1 MLRRVIIFGAFI
13 TGKRALQMMRTQ
25 YEIIAFSDNCSDY
38 HGKKIFDIPIVSPE
52 IIPSLQAEMVVIASR
67 NHFAEIA
74 RQLTDMGIDNLKL
87 FWTKSGTENF
97 NLLDVDGEE
106 PFTDCVYRKLEF
118 KLHDNSKEDLKD
130 CNKKGKKKVLVIAYY
145 FPPAGGSPIQ
155 RTLKFVK
162 YMQQYGYEPIV
173 LTTES
178 DSYLGTCPVDRSLA
192 SDIPEGIQIIRIKD
206 DFTWTSSISK
216 KKSQEIVEFLYSVSD
231 SAEWMDMFMKIRN
244 TQPMYI
250 LPDKLILWANECVR
264 CIEQYINIRDIDLLY
279 STVPEWSPHLIAYF
293 LKERYGIKWVADYRD
308 PWVSNED
315 YIKLYYPWMM
325 KDEVILDQKLEK
337 LLTQKMDSIIVA
349 GGKWS
354 IDFVKNYDIE
364 PGKIKEITNGYDEED
379 FLGLSEKSEK
389 NEKFTL
395 CYNGGIAYNRNPIP
409 LIKVINTLI
418 EEGMLKETDVQWI
431 FNGYISDYY
440 LEKMNEEDKYHIVIQ
455 NGMLQH
461 RESIQIALKSDVMV
475 MYGEHGEKGALNYP
489 GKFYEYLR
497 IGRPILCFSSAQS
510 FQNDVLEE
518 TGMGVNMDLYDLKGI
533 RNFLED
539 QITDWKEDKNIK
551 TGDRKLILKYE
562 RKNLTKSLTDEFNRL
577 FNEHIK

>member
-1 MLRRVIIFGAFI
+1 
-13 TGKRALQMMRTQ
+13 
-25 YEIIAFSDNCSDY
+25 
-38 HGKKIFDIPIVSPE
+38 
-52 IIPSLQAEMVVIASR
+52 
-67 NHFAEIA
+67 
-74 RQLTDMGIDNLKL
+74 
-87 FWTKSGTENF
+87 
-97 NLLDVDGEE
+97 
-106 PFTDCVYRKLEF
+106 
-118 KLHDNSKEDLKD
+118 
-130 CNKKGKKKVLVIAYY
+130 
-145 FPPAGGSPIQ
+145 
-155 RTLKFVK
+155 
-162 YMQQYGYEPIV
+162 
-173 LTTES
+173 
-178 DSYLGTCPVDRSLA
+178 
-192 SDIPEGIQIIRIKD
+192 
-206 DFTWTSSISK
+206 
-216 KKSQEIVEFLYSVSD
+216 
-231 SAEWMDMFMKIRN
+231 
-244 TQPMYI
+244 
-250 LPDKLILWANECVR
+250 
-264 CIEQYINIRDIDLLY
+264 
-279 STVPEWSPHLIAYF
+279 
-293 LKERYGIKWVADYRD
+293 
-308 PWVSNED
+308 
-315 YIKLYYPWMM
+315 M